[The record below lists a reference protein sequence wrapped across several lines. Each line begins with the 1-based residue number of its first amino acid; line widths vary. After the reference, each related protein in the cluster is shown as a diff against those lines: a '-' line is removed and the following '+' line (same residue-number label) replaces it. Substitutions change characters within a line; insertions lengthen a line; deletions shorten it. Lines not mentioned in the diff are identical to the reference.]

1 MSAKYMSANFIE
13 VNTTEKLDELFQ
25 QSNESPVMLFK
36 HSTTC
41 PISSGVY
48 QMVSQIN
55 GDVYIVVVQKARNVS
70 SYIAE
75 KTGIRHE
82 SPQALVIKDGKT
94 VYHASHYDVDLNEVE
109 KFIDS

>member
-1 MSAKYMSANFIE
+1 MSANFIE

-25 QSNESPVMLFK
+25 QSNENPVMIFK

-48 QMVSQIN
+48 QMVSQVDA
-55 GDVYIVVVQKARNVS
+55 DVYLVVVQRARNVS
-70 SYIAE
+70 NYIAE

-82 SPQALVIKDGKT
+82 SPQTLVIKDGEPI
-94 VYHASHYDVDLNEVE
+94 YHASHYDVDLNEVE
-109 KFIDS
+109 NYLK

>member
-1 MSAKYMSANFIE
+1 MSANFIE
-13 VNTTEKLDELFQ
+13 INTTEKLDELFQ
-25 QSNESPVMLFK
+25 NSYENPVMIFK

-48 QMVSQIN
+48 QMVSQVDE
-55 GDVYIVVVQKARNVS
+55 DVYLVIVQKARNVS
-70 SYIAE
+70 NYIAE

-82 SPQALVIKDGKT
+82 SPQTFVIKDGEP

-109 KFIDS
+109 NYLKS

>member
-1 MSAKYMSANFIE
+1 MSANFIE
-13 VNTTEKLDELFQ
+13 INTTEKLDELFQ
-25 QSNESPVMLFK
+25 NSNENPVMIFK

-48 QMVSQIN
+48 QMVSQVDA
-55 GDVYIVVVQKARNVS
+55 DVYLVVVQKARNVS
-70 SYIAE
+70 NYIAE

-82 SPQALVIKDGKT
+82 SPQTLVIKDGEP

-109 KFIDS
+109 NYLKL